1 MLITFLSTSTPIK
14 SMLNFL
20 LLILFK
26 EFKRAFDDYITT
38 YKILASKKELENI
51 KMPIITT
58 EKDAVKIKDFDLDN
72 IYALKLRL
80 NLNCRELLDD

>member
-1 MLITFLSTSTPIK
+1 MMEHSIY
-14 SMLNFL
+14 
-20 LLILFK
+20 LILAAVGLKSISGIIVSFV
-26 EFKRAFDDYITT
+26 
-38 YKILASKKELENI
+38 LQLENI

>member
-1 MLITFLSTSTPIK
+1 MKRILPIILIVLGIVEIVIAL
-14 SMLNFL
+14 M
-20 LLILFK
+20 
-26 EFKRAFDDYITT
+26 D
-38 YKILASKKELENI
+38 I